1 MHQEKESLTVP
12 PVSYRFSFNSR
23 FSTELRIVSRFSL
36 IEMRKWRLLLDPS
49 KTKFEVVFGVAVVE
63 VVVVVV
69 VSEVV
74 SGLLSS
80 FRVILSESLSFIL
93 RLSLSS
99 S

>member
-49 KTKFEVVFGVAVVE
+49 KTKFEVVFGAVVVV

-74 SGLLSS
+74 SELLSS
-80 FRVILSESLSFIL
+80 FRVILSESLSFIM

>member
-49 KTKFEVVFGVAVVE
+49 KTNFEVVFGAVV

-74 SGLLSS
+74 SELLSS